1 MSEKKTNRENRRR
14 RRRRNQLISYCVMA
28 VILIAVGIGCFLG
41 IRAAGSAVKQHQAAQ
56 EESRQELLEASRV
69 EESAQAQAAVA
80 ALFETES
87 TEETESTY
95 TKEDALNDMVEDTL
109 AGMTLEQKVAGL
121 FFVTP
126 EQLTGVSQVVAAG
139 DATRES
145 LEKYPVGGLIYF
157 AQNIQSENQLKEML
171 SNTASYSLFPLFF
184 GVDEEGGKVARVA
197 DALKLD
203 KTLPMGEIG
212 AAGDTQAAYDA
223 YQNIGG
229 YLSSYGFNVDF
240 APVADVLTNVDN
252 TVIGN
257 RAFSSDAGVAAQM
270 VSSAVTGLQE
280 TGVSACLKHF
290 PGHGDTAGDSHTGAA
305 QTDQDEGGDGS
316 RGIFTVSVWHRSR
329 CRYDYGRAYHS
340 TEPDGWRF
348 ASCEYFRKN
357 HYGSAA
363 QRIGV
368 SGDYYYRCNEYGGD
382 YRIL

>member
-28 VILIAVGIGCFLG
+28 VVLIAVGMGCFLG

-95 TKEDALNDMVEDTL
+95 TKEEALNDMVEDTL

-212 AAGDTQAAYDA
+212 AAGDRRHTMH
-223 YQNIGG
+223 IKISEVIF
-229 YLSSYGFNVDF
+229 LLM
-240 APVADVLTNVDN
+240 VLMW
-252 TVIGN
+252 ILH
-257 RAFSSDAGVAAQM
+257 RLQM
-270 VSSAVTGLQE
+270 
-280 TGVSACLKHF
+280 C
-290 PGHGDTAGDSHTGAA
+290 
-305 QTDQDEGGDGS
+305 
-316 RGIFTVSVWHRSR
+316 
-329 CRYDYGRAYHS
+329 
-340 TEPDGWRF
+340 
-348 ASCEYFRKN
+348 
-357 HYGSAA
+357 
-363 QRIGV
+363 
-368 SGDYYYRCNEYGGD
+368 
-382 YRIL
+382 

>member
-1 MSEKKTNRENRRR
+1 M
-14 RRRRNQLISYCVMA
+14 QLGWA
-28 VILIAVGIGCFLG
+28 ALG

-171 SNTASYSLFPLFF
+171 SNTASHSLFPLFF

-203 KTLPMGEIG
+203 ARPRPMGEIG

-252 TVIGN
+252 T
-257 RAFSSDAGVAAQM
+257 R
-270 VSSAVTGLQE
+270 
-280 TGVSACLKHF
+280 
-290 PGHGDTAGDSHTGAA
+290 
-305 QTDQDEGGDGS
+305 
-316 RGIFTVSVWHRSR
+316 
-329 CRYDYGRAYHS
+329 
-340 TEPDGWRF
+340 
-348 ASCEYFRKN
+348 
-357 HYGSAA
+357 
-363 QRIGV
+363 
-368 SGDYYYRCNEYGGD
+368 
-382 YRIL
+382 